1 MGFLRHQPPEPA
13 MTRPPLDAW
22 PLLPRPA
29 AAGITRPE
37 DEPAEAAIS
46 ALGGLAALLLLLRW
60 LLPGTGLA
68 QEVAGLVALWASL
81 AGFAL
86 TIAILALLVG
96 TAVVTPILPL
106 PEPIK
111 EAGLAAFDHALHLAL
126 VLTAAGVLGIIVL
139 NGQVPPITIWFSLQA
154 ILLWACHRTR
164 LWLAG
169 RSPA

>member
-1 MGFLRHQPPEPA
+1 MP
-13 MTRPPLDAW
+13 RPPLEAW

-29 AAGITRPE
+29 ATGTVRPE
-37 DEPAEAAIS
+37 DEPAQAAVS
-46 ALGGLAALLLLLRW
+46 ALGWLAALFLLLRW

-68 QEVAGLVALWASL
+68 HEVAGLVALWASL
-81 AGFAL
+81 ASFAL

-96 TAVVTPILPL
+96 TAVVTPVLPL

-111 EAGLAAFDHALHLAL
+111 EAGLAAFDHAVHLAL
-126 VLTAAGVLGIIVL
+126 VLTAAAVLGIIVL
-139 NGQVPPITIWFSLQA
+139 NGRVPPITIWFSVQA
-154 ILLWACHRTR
+154 ILLWGCHRTR